1 MAVPAG
7 LTVGEI
13 AERLQSTVEGDP
25 DRIISAVSNLE
36 DARPSEVSWVGSEAF
51 LGKAAASSAGAIVL
65 PPVGRIETSAS
76 LIRVPDPDL
85 AMVSVQRWLAPPTH
99 VLAEGIDA
107 TASVGEGAVVDGVR
121 IGPQVSVGRDV
132 VIGRGTQLHA
142 GVRIGD
148 GTVIGQDCVLGPNVV
163 VRERIRIGD
172 RVIIHPNSTIG
183 ADGFGFLFREGRHV
197 KIPQTGWVEIGDD
210 VEIGANNTIDR
221 GRTGATRVGNGVK
234 TDNQVHIGHNVVI
247 GDHSMLIAMTAIGGS
262 SVLGHHVIISGH
274 CGVTD
279 HVRIGNG
286 VQCGA
291 FSMITNDVPDGARIK
306 GDPAIDLQTEQ
317 RQRASV
323 RKLPKLRAQ
332 LRELERRIRGLANGS
347 GDPHAPTAEGLP
359 PAP

>member
-1 MAVPAG
+1 MAGPAG
-7 LTVGEI
+7 LTAGEI
-13 AERLQSTVEGDP
+13 AQRLGSSVEGDP
-25 DRIISAVSNLE
+25 DRVITAVSNLD
-36 DARPSEVSWVGSEAF
+36 DAGPSDIAWVGSEAF
-51 LGKAAASSAGAIVL
+51 LPKAATSSAGAILL
-65 PPVGRIETSAS
+65 PTTGAVSTSTS
-76 LIRVPDPDL
+76 RIRVPDPDL
-85 AMVSVQRWLAPPTH
+85 AVARVQEWLAPAVHTVDEGVHPT
-99 VLAEGIDA
+99 AY
-107 TASVGEGAVVDGVR
+107 VGDRAVVDGAH
-121 IGPQVSVGRDV
+121 IGPQVSIGRGA
-132 VIGRGTQLHA
+132 VIGRGTRLHA

-148 GTVIGQDCVLGPNVV
+148 GTTVGENCVLGFNVV

-279 HVRIGNG
+279 HVRIGDG

-291 FSMITNDVPDGARIK
+291 FSMITNDVPDGAVLK
-306 GDPAIDLQTEQ
+306 GDPAIDLKTEQ
-317 RQRASV
+317 RQRALV
-323 RKLPKLRAQ
+323 RRLPKLRATVHALEDR
-332 LRELERRIRGLANGS
+332 LRELEDALSDGV
-347 GDPHAPTAEGLP
+347 P
-359 PAP
+359 PSS